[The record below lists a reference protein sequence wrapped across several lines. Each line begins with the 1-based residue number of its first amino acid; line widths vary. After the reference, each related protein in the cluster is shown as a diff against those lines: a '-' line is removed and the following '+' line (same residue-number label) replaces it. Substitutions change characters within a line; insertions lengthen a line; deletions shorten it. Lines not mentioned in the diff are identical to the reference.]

1 MSKSKSISLKD
12 FESKLI
18 KDLKDPFKQNKAFE
32 ILIDKYKEKV
42 YFQIR
47 RIVLNHDDTDD
58 ILQNVFIKVFRG
70 IKGFKGESKLSTWIY
85 RVAYNESINFLFNFS
100 FLSTLYEATMFP
112 TQSISKFLD
121 AVTDSWSKFS
131 NFIE

>member
-18 KDLKDPFKQNKAFE
+18 KDLKDPFKQSKAFE
-32 ILIDKYKEKV
+32 ILLDKYKEKV

-70 IKGFKGESKLSTWIY
+70 IKGFKGESKLSTC
-85 RVAYNESINFLFNFS
+85 L
-100 FLSTLYEATMFP
+100 LYTSPSPRDRSSSRMPSSA
-112 TQSISKFLD
+112 
-121 AVTDSWSKFS
+121 
-131 NFIE
+131 

>member
-32 ILIDKYKEKV
+32 ILLDKYKEKV

-47 RIVLNHDDTDD
+47 RIVLNHDD
-58 ILQNVFIKVFRG
+58 
-70 IKGFKGESKLSTWIY
+70 
-85 RVAYNESINFLFNFS
+85 
-100 FLSTLYEATMFP
+100 LY
-112 TQSISKFLD
+112 I
-121 AVTDSWSKFS
+121 
-131 NFIE
+131 